1 MNVLTIIDNYDSFTY
16 NLVQE
21 LGRLGGEMRVWRN
34 DEKSVEEILAEEP
47 EGIII
52 SPGPCTPNEAGIS
65 IDLLRAVVKKAEA
78 GKVIPL
84 LGVCLGHQAL
94 AAAFGGIVR
103 RAPEIVHGKQSP
115 VFHSGEGL
123 LKELEQGFTAGRY
136 HSLIVEE
143 DSLGEQWQV
152 TARTAEGLVMGIQH
166 NCHPFFGL
174 QFHPESILTPKG
186 EKILQAFLDITR
198 KAEKSQE
205 PEFVPQYI

>member
-21 LGRLGGEMRVWRN
+21 LGRLGGEIRVWRN
-34 DEKSVEEILAEEP
+34 DEKSVEDILAEEP

-65 IDLLRAVVKKAEA
+65 VDLLRAVARKADS
-78 GKVIPL
+78 GQIIPL

-94 AAAFGGIVR
+94 AAAFGGIVS

-123 LKELEQGFTAGRY
+123 LKELEQGFVVGRY

-143 DSLGEQWQV
+143 ASLDEQWQV
-152 TARTAEGLVMGIQH
+152 TARTAEGLVMAIQH
-166 NCHPFFGL
+166 CRHPFYGL
-174 QFHPESILTPKG
+174 QFHPESILTPDG
-186 EKILQAFLDITR
+186 AKILQAFLDIIRKTNGSSQPETR
-198 KAEKSQE
+198 KIS
-205 PEFVPQYI
+205 